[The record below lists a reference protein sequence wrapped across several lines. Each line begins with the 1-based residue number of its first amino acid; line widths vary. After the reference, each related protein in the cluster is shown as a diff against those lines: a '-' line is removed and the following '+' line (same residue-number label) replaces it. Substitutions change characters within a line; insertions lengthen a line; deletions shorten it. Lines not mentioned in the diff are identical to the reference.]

1 MILETVKLQEEG
13 SLPDAHVVFYIL
25 DTPGEK
31 LWIQKRP
38 FVILCPGGGYERTSF
53 REGEPIAMYFLG
65 KGYHVAILRYS
76 TAPAVFPAALLE
88 LGRTMALIHEN
99 REKWKVDTDQIFVQ
113 GCSAGGHLA
122 GTLGTMWQES
132 FLAQKLHV
140 KAEDLR
146 PAGLLLCYPVISSKE
161 GVAHEGSFRA
171 LLGDRYEAEKEK
183 LSLEDRVG
191 EETPPCFLW
200 HTFADAT
207 VPVENSLLMA
217 GALHRCHVKTELH
230 IFQEGVHGLGA
241 ADELSRRA
249 DGSGVQRE
257 CQCWTD
263 LAYRWMEHIR
273 HQDEK

>member
-1 MILETVKLQEEG
+1 M
-13 SLPDAHVVFYIL
+13 
-25 DTPGEK
+25 
-31 LWIQKRP
+31 
-38 FVILCPGGGYERTSF
+38 
-53 REGEPIAMYFLG
+53 
-65 KGYHVAILRYS
+65 
-76 TAPAVFPAALLE
+76 
-88 LGRTMALIHEN
+88 
-99 REKWKVDTDQIFVQ
+99 
-113 GCSAGGHLA
+113 
-122 GTLGTMWQES
+122 
-132 FLAQKLHV
+132 
-140 KAEDLR
+140 
-146 PAGLLLCYPVISSKE
+146 
-161 GVAHEGSFRA
+161 AHEGSFRA